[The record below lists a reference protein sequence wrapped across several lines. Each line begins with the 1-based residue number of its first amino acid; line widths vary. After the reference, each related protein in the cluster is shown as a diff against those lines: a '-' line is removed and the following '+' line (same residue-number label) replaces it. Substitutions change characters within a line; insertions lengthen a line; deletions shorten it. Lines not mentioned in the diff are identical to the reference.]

1 MNAQDVRQF
10 MQRYFEAV
18 AADINSAVQKYV
30 SDEKLVEHARF
41 FQSGFPGYQI
51 EPIETVAEGN
61 KFAVYALFRG
71 THRGAIMGLEPTGK
85 EVSVPFM
92 IMYIVEDEKIVDHHI
107 VINEMGLLQ
116 QLGAMPEAA
125 SAHG

>member
-18 AADINSAVQKYV
+18 AVDIDSGVAKYV
-30 SDEKLVEHARF
+30 GDEKLVEHARF

-61 KFAVYALFRG
+61 KFVAYALFRG
-71 THRGAIMGLEPTGK
+71 THRGTIMGLEPTGK

-92 IMYIVEDEKIVDHHI
+92 IIYIVEDEKIVDHHI
-107 VINEMGLLQ
+107 VINELSLLQ

-125 SAHG
+125 PSHG

>member
-1 MNAQDVRQF
+1 MNTEETRRF

-18 AADINSAVQKYV
+18 AADFYGAVEKYV
-30 SDEKLVEHARF
+30 GDEKLIEHAHS

-61 KFAVYALFRG
+61 KFAVYAVFRG
-71 THRGAIMGLEPTGK
+71 THRGTIMDLEPTGK
-85 EVSVPFM
+85 EVLFPFI

-107 VINEMGLLQ
+107 VINEMDLLQ
-116 QLGAMPEAA
+116 QLGAMFEAA
-125 SAHG
+125 PAHG

>member
-1 MNAQDVRQF
+1 MDAQNVRQF

-18 AADINSAVQKYV
+18 AVDIDRAVEKYV
-30 SDEKLVEHARF
+30 TDEKLAEHADF

-71 THRGAIMGLEPTGK
+71 THRGTIMGLEPTGK
-85 EVSVPFM
+85 EVSAPFM

-107 VINEMGLLQ
+107 VINEMSLLQ

-125 SAHG
+125 AAHG

>member
-18 AADINSAVQKYV
+18 AADIDSGVEKYV
-30 SDEKLVEHARF
+30 SDAKLVEHARF

-71 THRGAIMGLEPTGK
+71 IHRGTIMGLEPTGK

-125 SAHG
+125 PAHE

>member
-18 AADINSAVQKYV
+18 AVDIDSGVEKYV
-30 SDEKLVEHARF
+30 SDAKLVEHARF

-71 THRGAIMGLEPTGK
+71 IHRGTIMGLEPTGK

-107 VINEMGLLQ
+107 VVNEMGLLQ

-125 SAHG
+125 PAHE

>member
-1 MNAQDVRQF
+1 MDAQDVRQF
-10 MQRYFEAV
+10 MYRYFEAV
-18 AADINSAVQKYV
+18 AEDIDSALEKYV
-30 SDEKLVEHARF
+30 SDETLIEHADF

-51 EPIETVAEGN
+51 EPIETVAEDN

-71 THRGAIMGLEPTGK
+71 THRGTIMGIEPTGK

-107 VINEMGLLQ
+107 VLNEMGLLQ
-116 QLGAMPEAA
+116 QLGVMPAA
-125 SAHG
+125 APAQA